1 MMQLLRLLTKLDEE
15 QPNGVLTEGSLDL
28 QVVGEVASI
37 AILHDQKD
45 IRLRLLAVEQGHHV
59 VVVQLGQLFED
70 FDFLAQKVLRLG
82 EALLG
87 DGFDSDGETRF
98 LKANSRV
105 NANR

>member
-1 MMQLLRLLTKLDEE
+1 MQLLRLLTKLNEE

-45 IRLRLLAVEQGHHV
+45 IRLRLLAVEQGHHI

-98 LKANSRV
+98 LKAKSRV